1 MRNNVPMQTGGS
13 MDFTIRLQELA
24 ERVRQ
29 AKELVQTEEATK
41 NALVLPFLQTLGYD
55 VFNPAE
61 VVPEYTADVGTK
73 NREKVDFAIIRDGQI
88 VMLLECKQCGST
100 LDSGKSGQLLRYFN
114 VTPSA
119 RIGILTDGV
128 RYQFFTDADNT
139 PNIMDTQPFM
149 EFDITNPD
157 ESLVPELKK
166 LTKSKWDADAVMS
179 AAAELKYTRSLK
191 AYLAGELLNP
201 SEEFV
206 RLCAKRMYPGFF
218 TAKIQEVFAGRVK
231 RAFQLLISEQ
241 INERLKSAM
250 VVHQSEAAQEPSEQ
264 KDAAVAAGP
273 SIVTTVEELEGF
285 HAVKAILRC
294 DVDPRRIVMRDTLSY
309 CGVLLD
315 DNNRKPICRLHFNGK
330 QKYLGLFDADKREE
344 RIPIAAIDDIYAHA
358 DRLKETVG
366 HYNAAETK
374 TA

>member
-1 MRNNVPMQTGGS
+1 

-41 NALVLPFLQTLGYD
+41 NALILPFLQTLGYD

-61 VVPEYTADVGTK
+61 VVPEFTADIGTK

-88 VMLLECKQCGST
+88 VMLLECKQCGSS
-100 LDSGKSGQLLRYFN
+100 LNSGKSGQLLRYFN

-206 RLCAKRMYPGFF
+206 RLCAKRMYSGFF

-250 VVHQSEAAQEPSEQ
+250 VVNQSEAANEPPEQ
-264 KDAAVAAGP
+264 KDAAAEVGP

-330 QKYLGLFDADKREE
+330 QKYLGLFGADKREE
-344 RIPIAAIDDIYAHA
+344 RISIAAVDDIYAHA
-358 DRLKETVG
+358 DRLKETVA
-366 HYNAAETK
+366 HYDSAEAK
-374 TA
+374 TV